1 MQRVQLQLNY
11 FSLLLRLKHLIL
23 HSLHV
28 KELSKK
34 DTVSSKE
41 TNWKSI
47 SLLTEQVKVTTTQ
60 VDFHFHL

>member
-23 HSLHV
+23 NSLHV

-34 DTVSSKE
+34 GTVSSKE

>member
-23 HSLHV
+23 NSLHV